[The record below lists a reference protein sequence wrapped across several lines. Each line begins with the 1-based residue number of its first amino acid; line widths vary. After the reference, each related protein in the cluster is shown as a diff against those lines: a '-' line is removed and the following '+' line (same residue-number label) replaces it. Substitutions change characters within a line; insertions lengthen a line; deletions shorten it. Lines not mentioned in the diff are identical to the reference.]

1 MNLPA
6 HVGLVRKLK
15 AQIGGA
21 PATGVDVAKVPAS
34 IYTSAD
40 RFDRERQALFA
51 RLPSLVAHESEL
63 ADTGSC
69 LKVEVAGV
77 PLLLVRRED
86 GRIRAF
92 RNACRHRGTELVSE
106 DAPCKRK
113 AFVCPYHGWTYD
125 LRGGLIHVP
134 HAKSFRGEEAGR
146 TELAGAHVEVR
157 HGFVWA
163 SLAPIDPS
171 FLAPIEDDL
180 RHLDAASHVLYRR
193 SRRDV
198 MGNWK
203 LIVDAFVDG
212 YHIRRLHKDSVAR
225 FFLDAVVE
233 AEEAGPHIR
242 AATARRALV
251 EANAPFE
258 SADLRLLATP
268 SYLVFPSTILIAH
281 PDFLSAL
288 TSTPLSATLTRFE
301 HRMLVPRAHHESLGE
316 EHWEKSFALIDEGVF
331 GREDLPIVEA
341 GQRGIASGA
350 NETLLFGELERA
362 ALWFHANVDQ
372 ALRAAPI

>member
-6 HVGLVRKLK
+6 HVDLVRKLK
-15 AQIGGA
+15 AQIGGG
-21 PATGVDVAKVPAS
+21 PALGVDVGKVPAS

-40 RFDRERQALFA
+40 RFERERSALFA

-63 ADTGSC
+63 AEAGAC
-69 LKVEVAGV
+69 LKVDVAGA
-77 PLLLVRRED
+77 PLLLVRGDD
-86 GRIRAF
+86 GKIRAF
-92 RNACRHRGTELVSE
+92 RNACRHRGTELVAE
-106 DAPCKRK
+106 DDPCKRK
-113 AFVCPYHGWTYD
+113 PFVCPYHGWTYD

-134 HAKSFRGEEAGR
+134 HARSFRGEEASR
-146 TELAGAHVEVR
+146 TQLAGAYVEVR

-180 RHLDAASHVLYRR
+180 RFMDAPSHVLYRR

-198 MGNWK
+198 RGNWK

-251 EANAPFE
+251 EATAPLE
-258 SADLRLLATP
+258 SAELRLLATP
-268 SYLVFPSTILIAH
+268 SYLVFPSTILIVH
-281 PDFLSAL
+281 PDFLSVL
-288 TSTPLSATLTRFE
+288 TSTPLSAALTRFE
-301 HRMLVPRAHHESLGE
+301 HRMLVPRAQHEGSRE

-331 GREDLPIVEA
+331 GREDLRIVEA
-341 GQRGIASGA
+341 VQRGIASGA
-350 NETLLFGELERA
+350 NDTLLFGELERA
-362 ALWFHANVDQ
+362 ALWFHANVDRVL
-372 ALRAAPI
+372 ASAT